1 MKNTLRLL
9 TLAAAA
15 TLVSCG
21 EEKAAEA
28 TTTAAQAIS
37 NDSVPSKTDVKI
49 DTFYAQADMSSIGWK
64 CSKPVS
70 SHNGII
76 KISKGW
82 LGLNAGKIE
91 QGAFTIDMKTIS
103 DLDIKEADKNKK
115 LVGHLSSKD
124 FFDVASFPTSEFV
137 LTSATDSTLTGN
149 LTLKGKTNSI
159 TFPYTTMIKNGEMIV
174 AKANF
179 SIDRSKWGIEFLGKS
194 VAGIK
199 PNDIVSDMI
208 ELEVSLSAAA
218 KK

>member
-1 MKNTLRLL
+1 MKTTFRLL
-9 TLAAAA
+9 ALASAVTLA
-15 TLVSCG
+15 SCG
-21 EEKAAEA
+21 GEQAPEA
-28 TTTAAQAIS
+28 VTAPAQEVKK
-37 NDSVPSKTDVKI
+37 DSVSTEVAKVDTLTAQTDV
-49 DTFYAQADMSSIGWK
+49 SSVLWK

-70 SHNGII
+70 SHNGLI

-82 LGLNAGKIE
+82 LGLTEGKIA

-103 DLDIKEADKNKK
+103 DLDLKDAKKNKD
-115 LVGHLSSKD
+115 LVGHLASKD
-124 FFDVASFPTSEFV
+124 FFETETYPTAEFV
-137 LTSATDSTLTGN
+137 ITGATDSTLTGN

-159 TFPYTTMIKNGEMIV
+159 TFPYKTIVKNADLVV
-174 AKANF
+174 ANAKF

-208 ELEVSLSAAA
+208 ELEVSLNAA